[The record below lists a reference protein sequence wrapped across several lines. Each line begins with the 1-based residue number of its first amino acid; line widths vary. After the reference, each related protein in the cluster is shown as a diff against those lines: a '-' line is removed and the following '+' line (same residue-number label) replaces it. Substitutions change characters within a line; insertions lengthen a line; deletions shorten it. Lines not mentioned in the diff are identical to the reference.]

1 MSTSASKPVHPEFV
15 VAMRGYDRLQV
26 DEYVARLIEWMDDAQ
41 TRTEQ
46 AEADLALTRQETASL
61 RQQVRAMQE
70 ESLVGGRPAVDA
82 AGSTLASVIEGA
94 LGEAHEIRSR
104 AQADAERLL
113 NGIRSLGDELDRA
126 ARDEIGRAFEAA
138 TRFTAQATAEAT
150 EVVAAA
156 RAEADELLD
165 QARAEREALVASAQR
180 TSQRLARRSERRQQE
195 IEEVVASLEQRR
207 RALVDEMA
215 RLRAALGAA
224 IDSSADH
231 TSVLAAGE
239 IEGPAVDEAPAAG
252 LPPGRPEATA
262 AG

>member
-1 MSTSASKPVHPEFV
+1 GPPTTAPPGSPSPGSCWSGRPCIPVRLSSHREEPIMSTSASKPVHPEFV

-41 TRTEQ
+41 TRAEQ
-46 AEADLALTRQETASL
+46 
-61 RQQVRAMQE
+61 
-70 ESLVGGRPAVDA
+70 
-82 AGSTLASVIEGA
+82 
-94 LGEAHEIRSR
+94 
-104 AQADAERLL
+104 
-113 NGIRSLGDELDRA
+113 
-126 ARDEIGRAFEAA
+126 
-138 TRFTAQATAEAT
+138 
-150 EVVAAA
+150 
-156 RAEADELLD
+156 AEADELLD